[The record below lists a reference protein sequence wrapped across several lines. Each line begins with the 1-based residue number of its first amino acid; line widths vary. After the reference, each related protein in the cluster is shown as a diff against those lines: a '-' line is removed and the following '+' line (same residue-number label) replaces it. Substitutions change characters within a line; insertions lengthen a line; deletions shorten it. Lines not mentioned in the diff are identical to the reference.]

1 MSIGD
6 DGLPATPGVLI
17 VEDRATRRRR
27 RILHLITEGYALENV
42 RSTVLREFHITAPTF
57 RRDMDALGEFAR
69 AANDDEAYMD
79 VVVRDVIDKMRQLLA
94 VNYANA
100 TVPIDVN
107 NTFDGKT
114 LTDLFKAQLAAS
126 KETRATGETVV
137 NLFGRRSKRWSPKQQ
152 VEVTAVAGGTAE
164 QQEAVRRL
172 LGQEDAAP
180 AVPQIEEDPEP

>member
-6 DGLPATPGVLI
+6 DGTPAQPGVLI

-27 RILHLITEGYALENV
+27 RILHLITEGYAMENV
-42 RSTVLREFHITAPTF
+42 RAQVVREFHISTQTF
-57 RRDMDALGEFAR
+57 RSDMASLGEFAR

-79 VVVRDVIDKMRQLLA
+79 VVVRDVLDKLRKLLSTNFTNADTVID
-94 VNYANA
+94 
-100 TVPIDVN
+100 PN

-114 LTDLFKAQLAAS
+114 LTDLFSAQLKAS
-126 KETRATGETVV
+126 KETRATGESIV

-180 AVPQIEEDPEP
+180 STPQIEEDP